1 MAKYGQDSSLKNS
14 FLPKNEGNKMGLTVN
29 TNLTAMSA
37 ANSLN
42 RTQGQLSLTL
52 SRVSSG
58 MRVTKAADDAA
69 GSAVAMNLKTEARSG
84 RQAIRNANDGVS
96 VIQTAESATKEV
108 LNILDRMR
116 ELAVQSSSDT
126 LEDGE
131 RAYIDA
137 EFHQLSDEV
146 ERIAESSEFNDL
158 KLSNGDNAELEVQ
171 VGVDASSNSRVS
183 ITLGNLKTSNLS
195 VQTTDIDLTQAS
207 TSQTAITE
215 IDEAI
220 DSVNSIRASY
230 GAVQNRLDS
239 SIRNMTTYVESLSA
253 AASQIV
259 DADYAHETAEMTR
272 LQVMQQAGVAALGQA
287 RGINQSVVSLLG

>member
-1 MAKYGQDSSLKNS
+1 MS
-14 FLPKNEGNKMGLTVN
+14 LTVN
-29 TNLTAMSA
+29 TNLSSISA
-37 ANSLN
+37 ANALN

-69 GSAVAMNLKTEARSG
+69 GSAVAMNLSTQARSG
-84 RQAIRNANDGVS
+84 KQAIRNANDGIS

-116 ELAVQSSSDT
+116 ELAVQSSSET

-131 RAYIDA
+131 RAYIDE

-146 ERIAESSEFNDL
+146 ERIAQSSEFNDL
-158 KLSNGDNAELEVQ
+158 ALSDGSTSQLAVQ
-171 VGVDASSNSRVS
+171 VGVDASSNSRVT
-183 ITLGNLKTSNLS
+183 IELGNLTTSNLS
-195 VQTTDIDLTQAS
+195 VQTTDIDLTAAS
-207 TSQTAITE
+207 SAQTSITT
-215 IDEAI
+215 IDAAI

-239 SIRNMTTYVESLSA
+239 SIRNMSNYVESLSA
-253 AASQIV
+253 AASQIM

-272 LQVMQQAGVAALGQA
+272 LQVMQQAGVAALSQA
-287 RGINQSVVSLLG
+287 KGINQSVVSLLG

>member
-1 MAKYGQDSSLKNS
+1 MRD
-14 FLPKNEGNKMGLTVN
+14 NKMGLTVN
-29 TNLTAMSA
+29 TNLAAMSA

-42 RTQGQLSLTL
+42 STQGQLSNTL
-52 SRVSSG
+52 ARVSSG
-58 MRVTKAADDAA
+58 LRVTKAADDAA
-69 GSAVAMNLKTEARSG
+69 GSAVAMNLKTNARSG
-84 RQAIRNANDGVS
+84 RQAIRNANDGIS

-116 ELAVQSSSDT
+116 ELSVQSSSET

-146 ERIAESSEFNDL
+146 ERIAQSSEFNDIQ
-158 KLSNGDNAELEVQ
+158 LSDGTNTTLAVQ

-183 ITLGNLKTSNLS
+183 ITLGNLTTDNLS
-195 VQTTDIDLTQAS
+195 VETTDIDLTTAS
-207 TSQTAITE
+207 GSQTAITT
-215 IDEAI
+215 IDAAI

-230 GAVQNRLDS
+230 GAVQNRLES
-239 SIRNMTTYVESLSA
+239 SVNNMNTYVESLSA
-253 AASQIV
+253 AASQII

>member
-1 MAKYGQDSSLKNS
+1 MS
-14 FLPKNEGNKMGLTVN
+14 LTVN
-29 TNLTAMSA
+29 TNLSAMTA

-116 ELAVQSSSDT
+116 ELAVQSASDT

-146 ERIAESSEFNDL
+146 ERIAVSTEFNDIAL
-158 KLSNGDNAELEVQ
+158 GDGTNTKLDVQ
-171 VGVDASSNSRVS
+171 VGVDASSNSRVG
-183 ITLGNLKTSNLS
+183 ITLGNLKTTNLS
-195 VQTTDIDLTQAS
+195 VQTTDIDLTKAS
-207 TSQTAITE
+207 SAQSAITE

-230 GAVQNRLDS
+230 GSVQNRLES
-239 SIRNMTTYVESLSA
+239 SINNMSAYVESLSS
-253 AASQIV
+253 AASQIQ

-287 RGINQSVVSLLG
+287 RGMNQSVLSLL

>member
-1 MAKYGQDSSLKNS
+1 
-14 FLPKNEGNKMGLTVN
+14 MGLTVN
-29 TNLTAMSA
+29 TNLAAMSA

-42 RTQGQLSLTL
+42 STQGQLSNTL
-52 SRVSSG
+52 ARVSSG
-58 MRVTKAADDAA
+58 LRVTKAADDAA
-69 GSAVAMNLKTEARSG
+69 GSAVAMNLKTNARSG
-84 RQAIRNANDGVS
+84 RQAIRNANDGIS
-96 VIQTAESATKEV
+96 VIQTAESASKEV

-116 ELAVQSSSDT
+116 ELAVQSSSET

-146 ERIAESSEFNDL
+146 ERIAQSSEFNDIL
-158 KLSNGDNAELEVQ
+158 LSDGTNSALDVQ

-183 ITLGNLKTSNLS
+183 IALGNLTTSNLS
-195 VQTTDIDLTQAS
+195 VETGDIDLTKAS
-207 TSQTAITE
+207 SAQSAITE
-215 IDEAI
+215 IDTAI

-230 GAVQNRLDS
+230 GAVQNRLES
-239 SIRNMTTYVESLSA
+239 SINNMTTYVESLSA

-272 LQVMQQAGVAALGQA
+272 LQVMQQAGVAALSQA
-287 RGINQSVVSLLG
+287 RGINQSVISLLG

>member
-1 MAKYGQDSSLKNS
+1 
-14 FLPKNEGNKMGLTVN
+14 MGLTVN
-29 TNLTAMSA
+29 TNLAAMSA

-42 RTQGQLSLTL
+42 STQGQLSNTL
-52 SRVSSG
+52 ARVSSG
-58 MRVTKAADDAA
+58 LRVTKAADDAA
-69 GSAVAMNLKTEARSG
+69 GSAVAMNLKTNARSG
-84 RQAIRNANDGVS
+84 RQAIRNANDGIS

-116 ELAVQSSSDT
+116 ELSVQSSSET

-146 ERIAESSEFNDL
+146 ERIAQSSEFNDIQ
-158 KLSNGDNAELEVQ
+158 LSDGTNTTLAVQ

-183 ITLGNLKTSNLS
+183 ITLGNLTTDNLS
-195 VQTTDIDLTQAS
+195 VETTDIDLTTAS
-207 TSQTAITE
+207 GSQTAITT
-215 IDEAI
+215 IDAAI

-230 GAVQNRLDS
+230 GAVQNRLES
-239 SIRNMTTYVESLSA
+239 SVNNMNTYVESLSA
-253 AASQIV
+253 AASQII